1 MSLDALKHAQ
11 RERILFL
18 DQCLTWRGQANR
30 RDLMERFDI
39 SMAQAAV
46 DFRTYLSLTN
56 TPPVYDAAEKAYFS
70 IGDHCPLTDAGPE
83 QVFELLDS
91 KATSLGASIPL
102 PTRVMDST
110 VVAQLYRA
118 MKGERDI
125 QITYTSMTSGLS
137 DPQWISPV
145 QFHFDGEAIYLRAWS
160 YKHEAYR
167 DYLPIRITKQTE
179 MKTRE
184 RPVPLPF
191 DTDWNSLVRLW
202 IRPRSGLSDAQALVV
217 RLEYGFQEKTHL
229 AVDTRRALA
238 FYVIRRWRLNDK
250 NAQLELDRIE
260 ELDAQCMSNAKTS
273 QIQR

>member
-1 MSLDALKHAQ
+1 MRAESSITRRMSLKALKHAQ

-30 RDLMERFDI
+30 RDLIERFNI

-56 TPPVYDAAEKAYFS
+56 TPPVYDATEKAYFS
-70 IGDHCPLTDAGPE
+70 TGDHCALTEAGPE
-83 QVFELLDS
+83 QVFELLDG

-118 MKGERDI
+118 KMGERDI
-125 QITYTSMTSGLS
+125 QISYTSMTSGLS

-160 YKHEAYR
+160 YNHEAYR

-184 RPVPLPF
+184 RPAPLPF

-202 IRPRSGLSDAQALVV
+202 IRPRSDLSDAQARAV
-217 RLEYGFQEKTHL
+217 RLEYGFDDKTHL
-229 AVDTRRALA
+229 LIETRKALV
-238 FYVIRRWRLNDK
+238 FYVVRRWRLNQET
-250 NAQLELDRIE
+250 ARLELE
-260 ELDAQCMSNAKTS
+260 MTEQLDT
-273 QIQR
+273 

>member
-1 MSLDALKHAQ
+1 MSLEALKHAQ

-70 IGDHCPLTDAGPE
+70 SSGHRPLAASGPE
-83 QVFELLDS
+83 QVFELLDHKS
-91 KATSLGASIPL
+91 TSLSTSIPV
-102 PTRVMDST
+102 PNRVMEPT
-110 VVAQLYRA
+110 VVTQLYRA

-137 DPQWISPV
+137 EPQWISPV
-145 QFHFDGEAIYLRAWS
+145 RFHFDGEAIYLRAWS

-179 MKTRE
+179 ALTRD
-184 RPVPLPF
+184 RPSLLPV
-191 DTDWNSLVRLW
+191 DTDWQSYVRLW
-202 IRPRSGLSDAQALVV
+202 ICPRSDLSDEQARAV
-217 RLEYGFQEKTHL
+217 RLEYGFEDRTHIMIE
-229 AVDTRRALA
+229 TRKALV
-238 FYVIRRWRLNDK
+238 FYVVRRWRLNQE
-250 NAQLELDRIE
+250 NGRLELETIE
-260 ELDAQCMSNAKTS
+260 DVDV
-273 QIQR
+273 

>member
-1 MSLDALKHAQ
+1 MTLEDLKHAQ

-30 RDLMERFDI
+30 RDLMERFNI

-56 TPPVYDAAEKAYFS
+56 TPPVYDAGEKAYFS
-70 IGDHCPLTDAGPE
+70 TGDHCALTDAGPK
-83 QVFELLDS
+83 QVFELLDG
-91 KATSLGASIPL
+91 KAASLGASIPL

-125 QITYTSMTSGLS
+125 QITYTSMSSGLS

-160 YKHEAYR
+160 YKHSAYR
-167 DYLPIRITKQTE
+167 DYLPIRIAKQTE

-184 RPVPLPF
+184 RPAPLPF

-202 IRPRSGLSDAQALVV
+202 IRPRSDLSDAQARAV
-217 RLEYGFQEKTHL
+217 RLEYGFDDKTHL
-229 AVDTRRALA
+229 LIETRKALA
-238 FYVIRRWRLNDK
+238 FYVVRRWRLDDEK
-250 NAQLELDRIE
+250 ARLELDRME
-260 ELDAQCMSNAKTS
+260 ELGA
-273 QIQR
+273 